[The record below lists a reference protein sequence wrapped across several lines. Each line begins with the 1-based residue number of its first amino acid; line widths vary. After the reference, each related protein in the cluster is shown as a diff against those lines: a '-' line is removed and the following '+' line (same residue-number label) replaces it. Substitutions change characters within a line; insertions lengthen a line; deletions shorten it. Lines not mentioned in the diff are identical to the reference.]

1 MDGGLRH
8 SQGPVAYT
16 TRMLRII
23 DLPGPARLAVA
34 AFAVV
39 LGGFSLL
46 AQANLW
52 VQDGGGSL
60 PGPEQ
65 VLHKYNGVPNSSRL
79 ETVLSAD
86 LPEDHAL
93 AMWPYLG
100 ATDEEI
106 EAARNRIVAW
116 IAAGA
121 PEGAFPEHQPLFAGV
136 ETCGS
141 CHGPGGEKEDV
152 PLETYAQVL
161 PFAKPDPGMSWKALM
176 ISAHNHAYGF
186 AMLAFVLSLL
196 LCMSRLPRL
205 LACLLILGLFVGPV
219 MDIGGWFMTKLHGA
233 PWHMVVIL
241 GGGLF
246 GTCVMLAL
254 AVLLADALRL
264 FTKGQTAA

>member
-1 MDGGLRH
+1 
-8 SQGPVAYT
+8 
-16 TRMLRII
+16 MLRII

-34 AFAVV
+34 AFAFV

-60 PGPEQ
+60 PGPEA
-65 VLHKYNGVPNSSRL
+65 VLHKYNGVPDSSRL

-100 ATDEEI
+100 STEAEI
-106 EAARNRIVAW
+106 EAARTRVLAW
-116 IAAGA
+116 IDAGA
-121 PEGAFPEHQPLFAGV
+121 PEPGFAELQPIFAGV

-141 CHGPGGEKEDV
+141 CHGAGGEKEDV
-152 PLETYAQVL
+152 PLETYEQVL
-161 PFAKPDPGMSWKALM
+161 PFAQPDQGMSWKALM

-186 AMLAFVLSLL
+186 AMLAFVLSVLV
-196 LCMSRLPRL
+196 CMSRLPRV
-205 LACLLILGLFVGPV
+205 LACVLILGLFLGPV
-219 MDIGGWFMTKLHGA
+219 LDIGGWFLTKLEGA
-233 PWHMVVIL
+233 PWHLVVIL

-246 GTCVMLAL
+246 GTCVVLAL
-254 AVLLADALRL
+254 AVLVADALRL
-264 FTKGQTAA
+264 FVKGRAPA